1 MTDKQQSIQ
10 HCRINTQIKDN
21 TNHTRNNERKEN
33 NKRIS
38 EHYRL
43 KKDPKEIVVLKYEPA
58 NNLSKFNEA
67 IPKKTLKDCG
77 QFGKQIKLGKY
88 SEYDFVND
96 PMHGHK

>member
-1 MTDKQQSIQ
+1 M
-10 HCRINTQIKDN
+10 
-21 TNHTRNNERKEN
+21 
-33 NKRIS
+33 
-38 EHYRL
+38 
-43 KKDPKEIVVLKYEPA
+43 VLKYEPA